1 MKKNLIILLLSFTL
15 FLCPTFLMAMMKEQ
29 LFRTPKILAAKISP
43 KGERLAYV
51 GADEN
56 GVPNL
61 FITKDL
67 TFNDPKQVTFFDTPD
82 LIQFFWPG
90 DGSKLV
96 LLKEDDGNSQHHLYG
111 VDLDT
116 LEIRHYT
123 KLFEG
128 VAKIL
133 HVSEEEN
140 RVAVGLN
147 FRNNRFH
154 DVYALDLDT
163 HQFDLLYENEVY
175 AKFFLDDSLSIKL
188 KLEVL
193 DDGSWRAIDEDDQ
206 TLVDVSVE
214 ESFHTEFL
222 QINDKLYF
230 LDCRDTNTQA
240 LMALTLEDLSEEV
253 LGHQEESDI
262 DEVFFIGGK
271 PVAYA
276 SYYIHKKWHAIDP
289 LFVEDLE
296 KLDEDLGSSYQILS
310 RDKLGAIW
318 LLRTSI
324 PDQGTRYWIYER
336 EEKTLHALSEELE
349 PFAKMY
355 PLVTQ
360 SRDGLELIS
369 YYTLPKEVDQ
379 EGSLDEPI
387 PLVVFPHGG
396 PYKVRDRYEFN
407 PHHQWFASQGYAV
420 LSVNFR
426 LSSGFGKE
434 FVNAGSKRWGKEPHL
449 DIIDVVNDCIDKGIT
464 EKGKIAVVGGS
475 YGGYEALASLA
486 FTPDFFNCAVA
497 ICGPSHL
504 QTILDGLP
512 NFWEWTPWP
521 LADRMMFFTR
531 ISFIHSIGAKD
542 LDVVKSGS
550 PLNYVDQIRKPLLL
564 IHGEND
570 HIVKASESRQ
580 IYEKLNLRGKD
591 VSLLSF
597 PDEGHRIAKFANK
610 MKYMEAIEE
619 FLEKHLSVLDSI
631 YQGESS

>member
-15 FLCPTFLMAMMKEQ
+15 FLFPTFLMAMMKEQ
-29 LFRTPKILAAKISP
+29 LFRTPKVLAAKISP
-43 KGERLAYV
+43 KGDRLAYI
-51 GADEN
+51 GADKN
-56 GVPNL
+56 GVPNV
-61 FITKDL
+61 FVTEDL
-67 TFNDPKQVTFFDTPD
+67 TFESPKQVTFFDSPD
-82 LIQFFWPG
+82 IIQFFWPG

-96 LLKEDDGNSQHHLYG
+96 LLKENDGNSQHHLYG

-116 LEIRHYT
+116 FEIRHYT

-175 AKFFLDDSLSIKL
+175 AKFLLDDLLKIKL

-193 DDGSWRAIDEDDQ
+193 EDGSWRAFDQDDQ
-206 TLVDVSVE
+206 TLVEVSVE

-222 QINDKLYF
+222 HINDKLFY
-230 LDCRDTNTQA
+230 LDCRETDTQTLKA
-240 LMALTLEDLSEEV
+240 LSLDNFSEEI

-262 DEVFFIGGK
+262 DEVFFINGN

-296 KLDEDLGSSYQILS
+296 KLDEELGSCYQILS
-310 RDKLGAIW
+310 RDKGGVNW

-324 PDQGTRYWIYER
+324 PDQGTSYWIYKR
-336 EEKTLHALSEELE
+336 EEKKILSLSDEPT

-355 PLVTQ
+355 PLVTRA
-360 SRDGLELIS
+360 RDGLELIS
-369 YYTLPKEVDQ
+369 YYTLPKDVDQ
-379 EGSLDEPI
+379 KGSLDEPI

-407 PHHQWFASQGYAV
+407 PYHQWLSSQGYAV

-426 LSSGFGKE
+426 LSSGFGKK

-449 DIIDVVNDCIDKGIT
+449 DIIDVVNACIEKGLT
-464 EKGKIAVVGGS
+464 EKGKIALVGGS

-486 FTPDFFNCAVA
+486 FTPDFFNCSVS

-504 QTILDGLP
+504 QTVLDGFP

-521 LADRMMFFTR
+521 LADRMMFFTYKT
-531 ISFIHSIGAKD
+531 FVHSVGGNDPA
-542 LDVVKSGS
+542 VVESSS
-550 PLNYVDQIRKPLLL
+550 PLNYVDQIKKPLLL

-570 HIVKASESRQ
+570 HIVKKSESLQ
-580 IYEKLNLRGKD
+580 ILEKLTLRGKD

-619 FLEKHLSVLDSI
+619 FLEKHLSVIDSI
-631 YQGESS
+631 YQGEAL